1 VLLGLAEASSSEATA
16 GKERTTKAS
25 WGWWRRL
32 CCHLLVLIRDFT
44 ITTTLS
50 KDAFQ
55 QMQEPAIL
63 ESEKTKAVL
72 WDVEALANKW

>member
-1 VLLGLAEASSSEATA
+1 
-16 GKERTTKAS
+16 
-25 WGWWRRL
+25 
-32 CCHLLVLIRDFT
+32 LISQ
-44 ITTTLS
+44 IPSAIQLPKTLS